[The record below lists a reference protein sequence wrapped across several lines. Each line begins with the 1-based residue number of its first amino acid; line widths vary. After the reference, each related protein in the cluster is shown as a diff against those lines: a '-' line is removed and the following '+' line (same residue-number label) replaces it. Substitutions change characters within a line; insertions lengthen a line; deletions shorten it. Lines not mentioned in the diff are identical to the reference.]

1 MRKVSRLVDR
11 PRAERDKAVRRGHG
25 AIPKGRGRWV
35 HDRHWRLALTKRNKR
50 PSIIRM
56 PPAGEQPGMLRSIK
70 FESTSPTV
78 SQQTF
83 CSSQVDALSI
93 PAAAPGRTERPNL
106 VTWWR
111 PRRMYRR
118 SRLGECSVEIRRLGT
133 YSSLPP
139 RLPSFRG
146 RIRVR
151 PIDPRGGSA
160 EQFPAHHRSGL

>member
-1 MRKVSRLVDR
+1 
-11 PRAERDKAVRRGHG
+11 
-25 AIPKGRGRWV
+25 V

-146 RIRVR
+146 RIRVG